1 MRKSRSWHK
10 SLVVLAIA
18 VAAFVAVPVAQAQ
31 QVFVH
36 GTVVALQGTPH
47 LWIADE
53 QGVLHWGGDTR
64 ALADRH
70 VNWSARTEVS
80 LAGLRALEMGDPWLS
95 AGLLKDG
102 DPIYLV
108 KWETEWPQPRL
119 LHIQSIADVELFGIN
134 ETNYGNF
141 VLDVAAWEAR
151 YGMSAAGLQ
160 RAELPAAVTSA
171 AVTSAATSGP
181 APAAPAGSGYQS
193 INGFGSGGGTLN
205 LPQGEAT
212 LNLQF
217 GGWAQ
222 SPVTVTYQTGGGA
235 PVRLIDDR
243 MVVYQNEITISLP
256 QAGAYT
262 FSVTT
267 TRDWRIWIGVQPSL
281 ASVPLPLGGCSVNR
295 AWRMVGGVHRARF
308 LCDGGRLDGASYDEV
323 NTQDD
328 FWVVWSV
335 NGKYH
340 SVTSTG
346 TQVVSEQAAVVSF
359 QSFRGYNGGYGTL
372 DLPMGNVTVL
382 IEYGDWHNSP
392 ITVTYQAP
400 GGALMTLVDNARV
413 GYSSQWVLKAPV
425 AGKYAFTV
433 GAMRSWKL
441 SVGAADISLEH
452 RLGRIGLP
460 VDETCSTTDA
470 WKEKD
475 GVYES
480 RFECPTFRLDGMF
493 YPGLITEEGIW
504 VVWNKD
510 GAHLDV
516 TFHKTG

>member
-10 SLVVLAIA
+10 SLIVLAIA

-36 GTVVALQGTPH
+36 GAVVALQGTPH

-80 LAGLRALEMGDPWLS
+80 LDGLRALEMGDPWLS

-141 VLDVAAWEAR
+141 VLDIAAWEAR
-151 YGMSAAGLQ
+151 YGMSVAGLE
-160 RAELPAAVTSA
+160 RAELPAAVA
-171 AVTSAATSGP
+171 SAATSTQ
-181 APAAPAGSGYQS
+181 APAGTGYQS
-193 INGFGSGGGTLN
+193 INGFGAGDGTLN
-205 LPQGEAT
+205 LPQGDVA
-212 LNLQF
+212 LKLQF
-217 GGWAQ
+217 GAWAQ
-222 SPVTVTYQTGGGA
+222 EPVTVTYQIGGGE

-243 MVVYQNEITISLP
+243 MVVYQNERTISVP

-267 TRDWRIWIGVQPSL
+267 TRDWRIWIGVRPSL
-281 ASVPLPLGGCSVNR
+281 ESVPLPLGGCIVNR
-295 AWRMVGGVHRARF
+295 AWRMVNGVNRAQFLCGGV
-308 LCDGGRLDGASYDEV
+308 RLDGTSYDEV
-323 NTQDD
+323 NTADD

-335 NGKYH
+335 SGKYH

-346 TQVVSEQAAVVSF
+346 TLVVAEQAAVVSF
-359 QSFRGYNGGYGTL
+359 QTFSGYNGGYGTF
-372 DLPMGNVTVL
+372 DLPMGNVTVT
-382 IEYGDWHNSP
+382 IEYDDWANSP

-413 GYSSQWVLKAPV
+413 GYSSRWVLNAPV
-425 AGKYAFTV
+425 AGKYTVRV
-433 GAMRSWKL
+433 GAMRSWKV
-441 SVGAADISLEH
+441 SVGAADTSLEN

-460 VDETCSTTDA
+460 VDESCSTTDA
-470 WKEKD
+470 WKETD
-475 GVYES
+475 GVYKS

-516 TFHKTG
+516 TFHKDGLAS

>member
-1 MRKSRSWHK
+1 MRKSRPWHK
-10 SLVVLAIA
+10 SLIVLAIA
-18 VAAFVAVPVAQAQ
+18 VAALVAVPVAQAQ

-36 GTVVALQGTPH
+36 GAVVALQGTPH

-80 LAGLRALEMGDPWLS
+80 LDGLRALETGDPWLS

-119 LHIQSIADVELFGIN
+119 LHIQSISDVELFGID

-151 YGMSAAGLQ
+151 YGMSVAGLE

-171 AVTSAATSGP
+171 ATSATSAT
-181 APAAPAGSGYQS
+181 APAGIGYQS
-193 INGFGSGGGTLN
+193 INGFGSGRGTLN
-205 LPQGEAT
+205 LPQGDVT
-212 LNLQF
+212 LRLQF
-217 GGWAQ
+217 GGWGQ

-243 MVVYQNEITISLP
+243 MVVYNNEITISVP
-256 QAGAYT
+256 QAGAYL
-262 FSVTT
+262 FAVSA
-267 TRDWRIWIGVQPSL
+267 TRDWRIWIGTQPSL
-281 ASVPLPLGGCSVNR
+281 AFVPLPLGGCSVNQ
-295 AWRMVGGVHRARF
+295 AWRMVDGVNRAQF
-308 LCDGGRLDGASYDEV
+308 LCGGLRLDGTSYDEV
-323 NTQDD
+323 NTADE

-335 NGKYH
+335 GGRFH

-346 TQVVSEQAAVVSF
+346 SQVVSEQAVVVSY
-359 QSFRGYNGGYGTL
+359 QSFSGYNGGYGTF
-372 DLPMGNVTVL
+372 DLPMGDVTVT
-382 IEYGDWHNSP
+382 IDYDDWSNSP

-413 GYSSQWVLKAPV
+413 NYRSVWVLNAPV
-425 AGKYAFTV
+425 AGPYTVTV
-433 GAMRSWKL
+433 GATRSWKVA
-441 SVGAADISLEH
+441 VGAADQSLEN

-460 VDETCSTTDA
+460 VDDTCSTTDA
-470 WKEKD
+470 WKESD
-475 GVYES
+475 GVYRA
-480 RFECPTFRLDGMF
+480 RFECPTFRLDGSF
-493 YPGLITEEGIW
+493 YPGFRTEDRFW

-510 GAHLDV
+510 GGHLDV
-516 TFHKTG
+516 TSHRAG